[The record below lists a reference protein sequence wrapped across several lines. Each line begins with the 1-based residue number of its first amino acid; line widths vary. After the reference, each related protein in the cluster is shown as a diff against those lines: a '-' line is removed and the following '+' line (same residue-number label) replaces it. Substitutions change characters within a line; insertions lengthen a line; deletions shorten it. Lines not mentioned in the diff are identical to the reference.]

1 VEIKVLQGESDM
13 AYRNKPLGTFT
24 LTGLPPAPRGVPQIE
39 VTFDIDANGIVH
51 VSAKDLG
58 TGKEQSMV
66 ISGGTALGKDDI
78 NQMIKDAEAHAEE
91 DQRKKEEAEIRN
103 TADSL
108 AYQTETLLKE
118 QGDKVPAEDRTKM
131 EDALKALKDS
141 LSGADVD
148 AVKVA
153 HENLINVSQEF
164 TKRLYQNAQAQQSA
178 DAPGAAAGDAPS
190 DDDVAD
196 AEIVEDDEQSA

>member
-1 VEIKVLQGESDM
+1 
-13 AYRNKPLGTFT
+13 
-24 LTGLPPAPRGVPQIE
+24 
-39 VTFDIDANGIVH
+39 
-51 VSAKDLG
+51 
-58 TGKEQSMV
+58 MV

-91 DQRKKEEAEIRN
+91 DTRKKEEAEVRN

-108 AYQTETLLKE
+108 VYQTETLLKD

-141 LSGADVD
+141 LAGADIET
-148 AVKVA
+148 VKTA

-164 TKRLYQNAQAQQSA
+164 TKRLYQNVQAQQSA
-178 DAPGAAAGDAPS
+178 DASGAAASDAPS
-190 DDDVAD
+190 DDEVAD

>member
-1 VEIKVLQGESDM
+1 
-13 AYRNKPLGTFT
+13 
-24 LTGLPPAPRGVPQIE
+24 
-39 VTFDIDANGIVH
+39 
-51 VSAKDLG
+51 
-58 TGKEQSMV
+58 V

-108 AYQTETLLKE
+108 AYQTETLLRE

-141 LSGADVD
+141 LAGADVD

-178 DAPGAAAGDAPS
+178 DAPGSAAADAPS